1 MDTARL
7 RALLRER
14 AVTEELA
21 DVGQVA
27 YQSSAGFLGTQRYE
41 ALTKAFC
48 DGIQIRV
55 GRSFIPIKPWRL
67 KDLEQELNADCELL
81 TVRHIMV
88 TGRHE
93 KTSLWITL
101 TPESAELT
109 PRTVAQL
116 H

>member
-1 MDTARL
+1 M
-7 RALLRER
+7 
-14 AVTEELA
+14 
-21 DVGQVA
+21 A
-27 YQSSAGFLGTQRYE
+27 YESSLPYRGRQIYE
-41 ALTKAFC
+41 PLCKPFC